1 MLIVF
6 LNNYIVGCGK
16 TTIAK
21 TIAAYLRSK
30 GKIVLICA
38 STGLAAQNY
47 PNDASTAH
55 QLFNIPVVE
64 MEMRDVADDPIEC
77 NLDWM
82 RERVELLLACDVVIW
97 DEFPSSER
105 RCFECVCENT
115 HLKQLRGK
123 VFIGLGKNDCF
134 IYILIYT
141 VNVYYLLYIIGD
153 VKQILPVGK
162 DRRAVLDLSIF
173 SSRYWNEF
181 IKLGLTVNMRLQN
194 PRLTEIQ
201 RLEQSNFAKL
211 IEDVGYNRLGG
222 IVH

>member
-1 MLIVF
+1 MKYPKRASEICFQEIADKYPLNDEQYGVYSRIIDTVMRQQKNDERKMFFLNANAGICLFYFIIYMSILIVLYF
-6 LNNYIVGCGK
+6 GVYVVGCGK

-47 PNDASTAH
+47 PKDASTAH

-64 MEMRDVADDPIEC
+64 MELRDVADDPIQC

-123 VFIGLGKNDCF
+123 VFIGLGKN
-134 IYILIYT
+134 
-141 VNVYYLLYIIGD
+141 VN
-153 VKQILPVGK
+153 
-162 DRRAVLDLSIF
+162 F
-173 SSRYWNEF
+173 
-181 IKLGLTVNMRLQN
+181 
-194 PRLTEIQ
+194 
-201 RLEQSNFAKL
+201 
-211 IEDVGYNRLGG
+211 
-222 IVH
+222 